1 MWRSSLVAA
10 TLIATLAAPA
20 AAEEPEKP
28 TFSPIVEKPAF
39 QFTKCALW
47 CWARDA
53 VGPTTSSVVVALRRV
68 PTAEVLKPTGLR
80 LALQSGQDDDV
91 RTLPGVFE
99 ERTSDATQDS
109 ITVDPKLS
117 ELPPGTYSGALIFD
131 VSSGA
136 SPVAVPVGLD
146 VRLGP
151 ELPLFVLIASVFA
164 GALLGLILDQRP
176 KAKFKKSAD
185 ALRERIDSLPAE
197 ERDILLPL
205 WTTVWDERADTSAPA
220 KLAALEKGSVA
231 LVRCRDVQDD
241 ALQLPEAV
249 ALPGW
254 IRRIGVAVSDVIQAV
269 RSFAESYDDK
279 LAVVASTAD
288 GFKTAAAVEKE
299 LADKEVRARAASQQH
314 NEYLRFTTA
323 VKQARAAL
331 AGVPAQPSQPV
342 PDLDPPLHA
351 VRAAFTALET
361 AHGSPLDAVP
371 ETGAARAAGLA
382 EAGGLML
389 SLLGRPVRSE
399 VAEGAEAAQAGGARA
414 FDIGAWFGGKLG
426 PLAATGVAVVLLA
439 VGFKVTYLD
448 NMTFGA
454 KLTDWLTLVFWGL
467 AAWGARRTLTGL
479 GQAPAPAG

>member
-1 MWRSSLVAA
+1 MWRSSLTAA
-10 TLIATLAAPA
+10 TLIAALAAPA
-20 AAEEPEKP
+20 AAEEPATP

-39 QFTKCALW
+39 QFTKCAVW
-47 CWARDA
+47 CWARDV

-68 PTAEVLKPTGLR
+68 PTAEEIEPSDSR
-80 LALQSGQDDDV
+80 LALQSNHDDDV

-99 ERTSDATQDS
+99 KRASAATQDS

-117 ELPPGTYSGALIFD
+117 ELPPGHYSGSLIFD

-136 SPVAVPVGLD
+136 NPVAVPVGLD

-164 GALLGLILDQRP
+164 GALLGLLLDQRP

-185 ALRERIDSLPAE
+185 ALRERIASLPAE
-197 ERDILLPL
+197 EQEILFPL
-205 WTTVWDERADTSAPA
+205 WTTVWDERGDKSAAA
-220 KLAALEKGSVA
+220 KLAALEKGADA

-249 ALPGW
+249 ALPQW
-254 IRRIGVAVSDVIQAV
+254 IRRIGVAVQGVIQAV
-269 RSFAESYDDK
+269 RSFAASYDDK
-279 LAVVASTAD
+279 LADVARTAD
-288 GFKTAAAVEKE
+288 EFKAAAAVEEE
-299 LADKEVRARAASQQH
+299 LAEKEVRARAASQQR
-314 NEYLRFTTA
+314 NEHLRFTTA

-331 AGVPAQPSQPV
+331 KGVSTQPSQPV
-342 PDLDPPLHA
+342 PDLDGPLQA
-351 VRAAFTALET
+351 VRDAFTALEA

-371 ETGAARAAGLA
+371 ETGGARAAGLG
-382 EAGGLML
+382 EVEGLML
-389 SLLGRPVRSE
+389 SLLGRPVRGE
-399 VAEGAEAAQAGGARA
+399 VAEGAEAARAGSARA
-414 FDIGAWFGGKLG
+414 FDAGAWFGGKLG
-426 PLAATGVAVVLLA
+426 PLAATAVAVVLLA

-454 KLTDWLTLVFWGL
+454 TLTDWLTLVFWGL

-479 GQAPAPAG
+479 GQAPSPTG